1 MIEVNTD
8 QLSLIIDNILAAD
21 VDLEITEIVQSA
33 EEAETLVTEQFAL
46 LIEAIPPTKRFIV
59 WSSFTEETRR
69 STFIDLGRDT
79 RKWLMNSLA
88 DEECYELLNQLDVD
102 DILELAE
109 EIPDRFLNYAIK
121 QLDDNQRKLFDQAQQ
136 FEHDQLGRWL
146 DYNYVRISEKLKV
159 SSAKKIIKKGLH
171 PYTDEFYV
179 VNRAG
184 QLIGTVSVHQLLN
197 ATEEQL
203 LTDLINYEFDSLY
216 AEDDLHNAAESVIL
230 SEKMALPV
238 INECDHFLGRLDVVS
253 AYQIRQEQ
261 LEEQATKAGGLNQD
275 EDLFSNVLQS
285 SKNRGIWLGIN
296 LLTAFLASWFI
307 GLFEAT
313 LQQVVALAVLMPVVA
328 SMGGVSGSQTLTV
341 IVRGLALGQIT
352 ESNRNALLK
361 KELKVGA
368 LNGIIWAVIIAFITY
383 YWFDSIGLSLT
394 ISIAILLNLIAAAC
408 SGVIIPSIL
417 DKLNI
422 DPALSGSVILTTVT
436 DIVGFVVFLGLGS
449 LFLL

>member
-8 QLSLIIDNILAAD
+8 QLSLIIDNILAAE

-46 LIEAIPPTKRFIV
+46 LIEAIPATKRFIV
-59 WSSFTEETRR
+59 WSSFSEETRR

-184 QLIGTVSVHQLLN
+184 QLIGTVSVHQLLH
-197 ATEEQL
+197 ATEAQL

-230 SEKMALPV
+230 SEKMTLPV

-261 LEEQATKAGGLNQD
+261 LEEQATKAGGLNKD